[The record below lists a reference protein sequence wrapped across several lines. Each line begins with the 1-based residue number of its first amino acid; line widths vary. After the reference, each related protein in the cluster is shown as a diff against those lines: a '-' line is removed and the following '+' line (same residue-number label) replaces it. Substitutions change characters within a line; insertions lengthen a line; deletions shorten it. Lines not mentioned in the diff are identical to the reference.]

1 MNSEEMREKAVY
13 RFKKGMHW
21 SQVILAV
28 GQEKIGDIDETAIK
42 ALGAFGGG
50 IASSGNVCGILIG
63 GIAAISSIYSRGNL
77 DEKENPRLWSASSK
91 FLKKF
96 EELTSD
102 FGSMNCRDIAK
113 VDWKS
118 KVEVKNY
125 YVNPLSSRKI
135 CIKLVGDAAH
145 ALGELIDQQLE
156 KDKGKS

>member
-1 MNSEEMREKAVY
+1 M
-13 RFKKGMHW
+13 
-21 SQVILAV
+21 
-28 GQEKIGDIDETAIK
+28 
-42 ALGAFGGG
+42 GAFGGG

-91 FLKKF
+91 FLKNF

-113 VDWKS
+113 VDWKN